1 MLLLKEACGGP
12 RARARGTERLQ
23 GWGRRSRGREAGQGG
38 KRRKDAASADVAG
51 GGWELR
57 LQDDVSGSS
66 TTPNEA
72 SWAYGLCQGLLS
84 SSLCGPGTRS
94 LKQGRDQ

>member
-1 MLLLKEACGGP
+1 MEDQEQ
-12 RARARGTERLQ
+12 RAQGTERLQ

-38 KRRKDAASADVAG
+38 KRRTWPVQTGRK
-51 GGWELR
+51 LR
-57 LQDDVSGSS
+57 LQDDVSSS
-66 TTPNEA
+66 RTTLNEA

-84 SSLCGPGTRS
+84 SCLCGPVTRS